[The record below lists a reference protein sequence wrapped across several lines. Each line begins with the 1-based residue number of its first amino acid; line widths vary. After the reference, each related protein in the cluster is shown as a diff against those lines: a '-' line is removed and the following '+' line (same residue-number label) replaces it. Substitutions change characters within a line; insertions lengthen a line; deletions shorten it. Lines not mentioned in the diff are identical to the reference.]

1 MDRLISIGF
10 GNTVNANKLIAVV
23 DPDSAPIRR
32 LVQNA
37 KEINRCIDAT
47 AGRKTKAVLIMENDM
62 IVLSALVPETI
73 SKRFSEKKENG
84 GELL

>member
-10 GNTVNANKLIAVV
+10 GNTVNASKLIAVV

-37 KEINRCIDAT
+37 KEISRCIDAT
-47 AGRKTKAVLIMENDM
+47 AGRKTKAVLVMENDM